1 MTRKAFLQKYALRF
15 AVILAMLGL
24 IVYTV
29 AHAMN
34 FNMGNVLTT
43 PVRRITDTQITSARA
58 YLFRNEEVLTAKET
72 GLVDAL
78 VENGTK
84 VGKNVSVARVWSTEA
99 T

>member
-15 AVILAMLGL
+15 LVILAMLGL

-43 PVRRITDTQITSARA
+43 PVRRITDTRITPAEA
-58 YLFRNEEVLTAKET
+58 YLFRNEEVLTTEE
-72 GLVDAL
+72 GSRYAL
-78 VENGTK
+78 CTQPHR
-84 VGKNVSVARVWSTEA
+84 VGERTLIYRMLL
-99 T
+99 